1 MRLSKLSLLWAATLA
16 VAGTSPLQA
25 APAKPVAKAAPK
37 APTSP
42 AVAVSPTGGHVLG
55 RANAPHKLVEYMSY
69 TCPHC
74 AHFDAEASAPLQLG
88 PIAQGKLS
96 FEVRHLLRDPLDV
109 TMAVL
114 TNCAPPARF
123 FPLHH
128 KFLADQN
135 KWMGVVQAM
144 TEAQMQ
150 RWNNGPMLERMRAI
164 AGDLKFYDTAASFGV
179 SRPQADACFA
189 NEALIKRIVQQTRD
203 AQTIGVDSTPSFTL
217 DGDLMKDA
225 HDWASV
231 QAQLGKALK

>member
-16 VAGTSPLQA
+16 IAGTAPVQA
-25 APAKPVAKAAPK
+25 APAKAP
-37 APTSP
+37 ASP
-42 AVAVSPTGGHVLG
+42 AVAVSPAGGHVLG

-123 FPLHH
+123 FGMHH

-164 AGDLKFYDTAASFGV
+164 ASDLKFYDTAASFGV

-217 DGDLMKDA
+217 DGDLMKDE

-231 QAQLGKALK
+231 QAHLAKTLK